1 MKNEDIIDTVLF
13 IILFYLSCFFSILL
27 LAVKDPPDPFT
38 NAGFGFE
45 LDILTLFICLFPM
58 FIFLIKRKIYA
69 IVLALFI
76 ITLNISSGS
85 LIEAFLIEI
94 EQQYTIFAYIWEAY
108 FSILIYAFYLGF
120 KILIREHIIYK
131 NLPLNEKQKLRRA
144 TSIFKRI
151 SYFFIIII
159 FAFITLVLMCKSELI
174 ESGKWLNAPPS
185 WRNYP
190 ILKNEK

>member
-13 IILFYLSCFFSILL
+13 IILFYLSNFISLLIMLDEQWPFSFE
-27 LAVKDPPDPFT
+27 K
-38 NAGFGFE
+38 AGFGVE
-45 LDILTLFICLFPM
+45 LNILMQFICLFPM

-76 ITLNISSGS
+76 IILNISLVS
-85 LIEAFLIEI
+85 LINAFLIEI
-94 EQQYTIFAYIWEAY
+94 EQQYTIFAYIWEAN
-108 FSILIYAFYLGF
+108 FGILIYAFYLGF

-131 NLPLNEKQKLRRA
+131 NLPLNEKQKLRSA

-159 FAFITLVLMCKSELI
+159 FAFITLVFMCKSELI

-185 WRNYP
+185 WRNYT